1 MTLTEIKHITVSLTD
16 EEIKAI
22 ELTRKLVDNL
32 YHSIKINNYERVSVN
47 LGYGDYDS
55 LSSCELMDLSDLLS
69 RLANVEELR

>member
-1 MTLTEIKHITVSLTD
+1 MTLTEIKHITISLTD

-22 ELTRKLVDNL
+22 ELTRKLVNGL
-32 YHSIKINNYERVSVN
+32 YNSLKTSDYKLVSVS

-55 LSSCELMDLSDLLS
+55 LSPSELLDLSEMLS